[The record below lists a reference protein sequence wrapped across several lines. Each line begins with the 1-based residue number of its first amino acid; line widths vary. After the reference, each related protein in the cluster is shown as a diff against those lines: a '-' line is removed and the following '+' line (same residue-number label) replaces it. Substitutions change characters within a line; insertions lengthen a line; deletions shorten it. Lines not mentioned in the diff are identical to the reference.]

1 MSQIDVIIMG
11 QTYKLA
17 CKEGEQAALIQAAA
31 YLDEKM
37 CRFRDTTKIKGTD
50 KIAVMAALTISGELF
65 ASKAPDGPFSGVS
78 VAEINNQIQGMHK
91 VLDGLLTSQEPL
103 F

>member
-1 MSQIDVIIMG
+1 MSQIDVTIMG
-11 QTYKLA
+11 QSYKLA

-37 CRFRDTTKIKGTD
+37 CRFRDTTKIKGID
-50 KIAVMAALTISGELF
+50 KIAVMAGLTISAELF
-65 ASKAPDGPFSGVS
+65 ASKAPDGPFSDTS
-78 VAEINNQIQGMHK
+78 IADINNQIQGMHK
-91 VLDGLLTSQEPL
+91 VLDGVLTTQEHL